1 MTLTIADTIEN
12 YLNIIQMA
20 RSTHTSRAYRN
31 ALNAFRSTLALRGFP
46 AQTTKIDTLDETA
59 IAWFCE
65 DLKAYSPATENLY
78 LTATAGY
85 FEYLSAE
92 KLAEVNLPRM
102 RLLIRQRS
110 RRPGQRLPQFP
121 RDDIENIIDYAIN
134 IANSIKNNDSINEEG
149 SRANSGLLRVLRDC
163 AFLITLADT
172 GLRVHE
178 ICRLRRGDIDWNEG
192 KAVIIG
198 KGNREDIVRFSSR
211 SLSVLRDYLNARR
224 HLDGSSGK
232 PLASLPVFAR
242 HDRGAGKK
250 VKPIST
256 RTGQNI
262 INQWS
267 TLALGKETAGLI
279 TPHSFRHYFV
289 TRVLMGSGNLKLA
302 QILARHRNIAV
313 TQRYAHIADDEL
325 DRGYFDVFEKS

>member
-1 MTLTIADTIEN
+1 MSLTIAETIEN
-12 YLNIIQMA
+12 YLDVVQMA
-20 RSTHTSRAYRN
+20 RSPNTSRTYRN
-31 ALNAFRSTLALRGFP
+31 ALNAFRATLALREIP
-46 AQTTKIDTLDETA
+46 SQTTNINVLDETA

-65 DLKAYSPATENLY
+65 DLKVYSPATENLY
-78 LTATAGY
+78 VTAVAGY

-92 KLAEVNLPRM
+92 SLTAVNLPRM
-102 RLLIRQRS
+102 RMLIRQRA

-121 RDDIENIIDYAIN
+121 RDDIEDIIDYTIN
-134 IANSIKNNDSINEEG
+134 IANSLKPKLSDSGGNDV
-149 SRANSGLLRVLRDC
+149 AVLRTLRDC

-192 KAVIIG
+192 KAIVIG
-198 KGNREDIVRFSSR
+198 KGNREDVVRISSR
-211 SLSVLRDYLNARR
+211 SMAALRDYLSARNY
-224 HLDGSSGK
+224 LDGATGK

-250 VKPIST
+250 LKPITT

-262 INQWS
+262 INYWS
-267 TLALGKETAGLI
+267 MQALGKDSEGLI

-302 QILARHRNIAV
+302 QALARHQNITV

-325 DRGYFDVFEKS
+325 DRGYFEVIENR